1 MCLYY
6 LFFCVPGPHA
16 QINLQKFTITLNLLL
31 VWNRS
36 LYLGSKLQP
45 PFSYLHFGVRK
56 LKKWINHGRRLSP
69 LAGLTLKAG
78 CSPWV
83 HKKLD
88 TTEHACMPMH
98 YWWPLF
104 IAPKKNTVLNF
115 VSVSVQPLNASVGQ
129 VPRSRICGSFKLQA
143 SCLHCL
149 RAALSCAVGPRVA
162 FEKELLAYLFVAS

>member
-16 QINLQKFTITLNLLL
+16 RINLQKFTITLNLLV

-36 LYLGSKLQP
+36 LYLASKPQP

-56 LKKWINHGRRLSP
+56 LKKRISHGRRMSP

-78 CSPWV
+78 SSPWV

-88 TTEHACMPMH
+88 TSEHACMPMH
-98 YWWPLF
+98 Y
-104 IAPKKNTVLNF
+104 
-115 VSVSVQPLNASVGQ
+115 
-129 VPRSRICGSFKLQA
+129 
-143 SCLHCL
+143 
-149 RAALSCAVGPRVA
+149 
-162 FEKELLAYLFVAS
+162 